1 MIRGRIKEEGVLV
14 YSIQAH
20 FTPIIV
26 YKHPCM
32 GTVEPDLVAML
43 IGIGNC
49 HFCTVAATIRLI
61 RYVSNKLNSCYH
73 QIRQ

>member
-1 MIRGRIKEEGVLV
+1 MDILYDTGRIKEEGVLV

-32 GTVEPDLVAML
+32 GTVEPDLAAKL
-43 IGIGNC
+43 IGIVT
-49 HFCTVAATIRLI
+49 FTL
-61 RYVSNKLNSCYH
+61 L
-73 QIRQ
+73 